1 MVKLELKI
9 IGGVIGLF
17 LIYIVVLY
25 VVNRAKA
32 KKLINTIM
40 IEIEILTKSNLF
52 KTKKEYLY
60 SEFSVLIDKYL
71 VKFPLAKTLLKWFIR
86 YEMDKFIESNV
97 STMNETIAP
106 VVKST
111 VKSAINTGIEL
122 GVNKL
127 TEKITSTEQPST
139 NETVVDLAKVV
150 LENEAK
156 GVVSIFG

>member
-17 LIYIVVLY
+17 LVYIIVLY
-25 VVNRAKA
+25 MVNREKA

-71 VKFPLAKTLLKWFIR
+71 PDKDYTSIYEKPEYMFI
-86 YEMDKFIESNV
+86 
-97 STMNETIAP
+97 
-106 VVKST
+106 
-111 VKSAINTGIEL
+111 
-122 GVNKL
+122 
-127 TEKITSTEQPST
+127 
-139 NETVVDLAKVV
+139 
-150 LENEAK
+150 
-156 GVVSIFG
+156 